1 MKIISKGKM
10 HFSFIKFCQLI
21 LLIWKCCDRVK
32 SCMSISGLKETK
44 AKTSVLRSVLR
55 IAKNFI
61 SIKMVF
67 QILCHIWLE
76 IICNTSSI
84 NTVRKPQTSDGQQ
97 IGRLFTCY
105 ARKECALLVPLHLKP
120 LPKEVEI
127 MAKFHFLVFLWPVPG
142 VQNVGTALGDV
153 I

>member
-1 MKIISKGKM
+1 MEMLWSCEKLYVDIWAKRDKSQDLRVVVSFENCQKIAAVS
-10 HFSFIKFCQLI
+10 
-21 LLIWKCCDRVK
+21 
-32 SCMSISGLKETK
+32 
-44 AKTSVLRSVLR
+44 
-55 IAKNFI
+55 FI

-67 QILCHIWLE
+67 QILRHIWLE

-105 ARKECALLVPLHLKP
+105 ARKECALLLTLHLKP

-142 VQNVGTALGDV
+142 VQIVGTALGDV